1 MNISILK
8 IRRNFPDDP
17 VVNNLPCN
25 AGQAGLIPGHG
36 TKIPHAVTTEPMQH
50 NSRVLCTERKDPMM
64 QGRSHMPQLIP
75 DAAQ

>member
-25 AGQAGLIPGHG
+25 AGNAGLML
-36 TKIPHAVTTEPMQH
+36 VRE
-50 NSRVLCTERKDPMM
+50 L
-64 QGRSHMPQLIP
+64 RSHTLQLLSLCNITKASP
-75 DAAQ
+75 ASKGKIQ